1 MDFLNYEG
9 RKIFKE
15 LDKHCR
21 EKLKMMDVDS
31 FELSM
36 LANSFCLYAES
47 AKYCNDNGVKLT
59 FITEKGGEYEQ
70 IRPEYT
76 VMKTEYQN
84 ILKHSG
90 KFGLN
95 PADRDRIFKSLKDD
109 KKKKGFDLTGKNMK
123 VA

>member
-1 MDFLNYEG
+1 MDFLSNDG
-9 RKIFKE
+9 KKILKVLE
-15 LDKHCR
+15 KHCH
-21 EKLKMMDVDS
+21 EKLKMMEVDS
-31 FELSM
+31 LELSM
-36 LANSFCLYAES
+36 LANSFYLYAES
-47 AKYCNDNGVKLT
+47 AKFCNENGVKLT

-109 KKKKGFDLTGKNMK
+109 KKKKGFDLGMK

>member
-9 RKIFKE
+9 LKIFKE

-109 KKKKGFDLTGKNMK
+109 KKKKGFDLSGKMK
-123 VA
+123 IA